1 MTTSIAPSSEKTGV
15 TPRTTLAALALYAHH
30 LGPDGNHI
38 RTGMIAQVLAEAYR
52 LHPADAIRLAEE
64 GYDDRVK
71 AAGRYVNALIVRAVE
86 L

>member
-1 MTTSIAPSSEKTGV
+1 MATITSLPEQTGV
-15 TPRTTLAALALYAHH
+15 TPTYSLAALALYARQ

-52 LHPADAIRLAEE
+52 LHPVDAIRLAEE

-71 AAGRYVNALIVRAVE
+71 AAGRYVNALIRRAVA